1 MLFELDAYHRL
12 TKSYL
17 VLSAPVAAP
26 GRPIFVGEMA
36 VGRVANA
43 SKNFLA
49 FAQVA
54 QVPPHLPRR
63 LRKLRKFRGIF
74 RDVCAGC
81 ASTTA
86 FAETFAQAAQVARH
100 LPRRLRRLRKFR
112 RIYRGVCGS
121 PASASKNFLAFAGI
135 PQAFPKALWP
145 LPHAINDILY
155 G

>member
-1 MLFELDAYHRL
+1 MSEV
-12 TKSYL
+12 S
-17 VLSAPVAAP
+17 
-26 GRPIFVGEMA
+26 VGNDLLPHA
-36 VGRVANA
+36 DT
-43 SKNFLA
+43 

-100 LPRRLRRLRKFR
+100 LPRRLRRLRKSR

-121 PASASKNFLAFAGI
+121 PASVTENFLAFATLL
-135 PQAFPKALWP
+135 QAFPKAFWLSRGFRKES
-145 LPHAINDILY
+145 LLILCLHRTHIKY
-155 G
+155 HPNIISE